1 MFFRGSYCLFV
12 SAPRLRSVH
21 SGQLSGVWANRN
33 LGDFV
38 VPFFVSPV
46 DPLSQLFHGVL
57 NSYWFFSKEGAAGR
71 HPAAHASPSGAN
83 VREVGLFFGRFVD
96 RPDLRD
102 LRLGLSLGVLVGL
115 YLHPATLAFDRLRP
129 PASLRVDRSAV
140 KYLGPL
146 VRASFGAWRHRGPST
161 DLDTELQEPEHPAK
175 PHSEGRVHILDLSAL
190 RLMPPRWSG
199 LILSDLH
206 LPRH

>member
-57 NSYWFFSKEGAAGR
+57 NSCWFFSKEGAAGR
-71 HPAAHASPSGAN
+71 TPPPMPALQELMSEKSASSSGFSSI
-83 VREVGLFFGRFVD
+83 GLISATF
-96 RPDLRD
+96 
-102 LRLGLSLGVLVGL
+102 VLVSPL
-115 YLHPATLAFDRLRP
+115 E
-129 PASLRVDRSAV
+129 SL
-140 KYLGPL
+140 
-146 VRASFGAWRHRGPST
+146 
-161 DLDTELQEPEHPAK
+161 
-175 PHSEGRVHILDLSAL
+175 
-190 RLMPPRWSG
+190 
-199 LILSDLH
+199 
-206 LPRH
+206 